1 MPHNKRTPGEL
12 KRKAM
17 AAPYEDGVL
26 ELLMALLFVGI
37 AALWAAERGELLT
50 LLALPIVIGGGFVL
64 ARIKRTVTEPRIGH
78 VQPRSDDNSPFWHWI
93 AFFGGG
99 LLLMVGAI
107 LLTGDIG
114 TSESWVR
121 WMPLLSGYII
131 AGAFRYLAT
140 ASGLRRYL
148 TLGAISFIV
157 GAGVSITSDGSSYTP
172 LATYFVIMAGVTAA
186 FGAIS
191 LVVFLSRHPR
201 LATPAA
207 GSERGPTR

>member
-1 MPHNKRTPGEL
+1 MSDIRRTPRDL

-37 AALWAAERGELLT
+37 AALWVAGRGELLG
-50 LLALPIVIGGGFVL
+50 LLALPIIIGGGFL
-64 ARIKRTVTEPRIGH
+64 LTRIKRTVTEPRIGH
-78 VQPRSDDNSPFWHWI
+78 VQPRSDDNSPAWHWL
-93 AFFGGG
+93 AFFCGG
-99 LLLMVGAI
+99 LLLMTGAI
-107 LLTGDIG
+107 LLTGDLG

-121 WMPLLSGYII
+121 WMPLFSGYLI

-148 TLGAISFIV
+148 ILGAISLIV
-157 GAGVSITSDGSSYTP
+157 GAGVSIASDGSSYAP
-172 LATYFVIMAGVTAA
+172 LAVYFLIMAGVTTA
-186 FGAIS
+186 FGATA
-191 LVVFLSRHPR
+191 LVVFMSRHPR

-207 GSERGPTR
+207 GPEGGTTR

>member
-1 MPHNKRTPGEL
+1 
-12 KRKAM
+12 M

-37 AALWAAERGELLT
+37 AALWTAGRGELLGI
-50 LLALPIVIGGGFVL
+50 LALPIIIGGGFVL
-64 ARIKRTVTEPRIGH
+64 ARLKRTVTEPRIGH
-78 VQPRSDDNSPFWHWI
+78 VQPRSDEDSPVWHWV
-93 AFFGGG
+93 AFFCGG

-107 LLTGDIG
+107 LVTGDLG

-121 WMPLLSGYII
+121 WMPFLSGYII

-148 TLGAISFIV
+148 ILGAISLIV
-157 GAGVSITSDGSSYTP
+157 GAGVSISSDGSSYTP
-172 LATYFVIMAGVTAA
+172 LSIYFVIMAVVTAA
-186 FGAIS
+186 FGATS